1 LITFLETLFL
11 QKGFSML
18 SIAFRKTKGF
28 VLQKMIG
35 KVGGMFLK
43 IKLDGE
49 SITTVMGSTSEKM
62 YLCQVPSFW
71 V

>member
-1 LITFLETLFL
+1 
-11 QKGFSML
+11 ML
-18 SIAFRKTKGF
+18 SIVLAKTKGF

-35 KVGGMFLK
+35 KVGGIFLK

-49 SITTVMGSTSEKM
+49 SITAVMDSTSEKM

>member
-11 QKGFSML
+11 QKGFSRL

-28 VLQKMIG
+28 VLQKDVWQSG
-35 KVGGMFLK
+35 RVFLK

-49 SITTVMGSTSEKM
+49 SITTVMDSTSEKM

>member
-11 QKGFSML
+11 QKGFSRL

-28 VLQKMIG
+28 VLQKDVWQSG
-35 KVGGMFLK
+35 RVFLK

-49 SITTVMGSTSEKM
+49 SITAVMDSTSEKM